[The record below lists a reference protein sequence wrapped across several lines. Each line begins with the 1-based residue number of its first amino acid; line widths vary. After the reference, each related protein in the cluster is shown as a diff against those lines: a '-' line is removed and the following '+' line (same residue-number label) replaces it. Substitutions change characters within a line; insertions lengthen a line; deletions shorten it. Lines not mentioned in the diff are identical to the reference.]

1 MELVNYND
9 IHHRQ
14 IEFDVERI
22 GKIRGT
28 ITSFEIDPSTIPN
41 GMVIYGLRMPDDWN
55 CPQWY
60 ASIKNGRVR
69 VNSAGFLI
77 CPKISD
83 FKAGEELEILSE
95 KDLGVE
101 KIKS

>member
-41 GMVIYGLRMPDDWN
+41 GMVIYGLRMP
-55 CPQWY
+55 
-60 ASIKNGRVR
+60 
-69 VNSAGFLI
+69 
-77 CPKISD
+77 KISD

-95 KDLGVE
+95 KDLGFE
-101 KIKS
+101 KIKA

>member
-28 ITSFEIDPSTIPN
+28 ITSFEIDPHTIPN
-41 GMVIYGLRMPDDWN
+41 GMAIYGLRM
-55 CPQWY
+55 
-60 ASIKNGRVR
+60 

-95 KDLGVE
+95 KDLGFE
-101 KIKS
+101 KIKPNQPTLA